1 VALLIV
7 MESVLNTRRKINLCS
22 DELSK
27 GPFSHR
33 LISGWDHS
41 IHSNYWVKLCWEIRI
56 DPKNR
61 PSLFERRA
69 VGWQPDNIFP
79 MDKGVNSQ
87 AYRINSATWLRLSMV
102 DSRSQHLHRS
112 RLPGAV
118 YNCDAREEHSSCI
131 HKQSG
136 SGRLLHSIGF
146 VGCLYNSG
154 GQITNAFAGKSQR
167 RKSV

>member
-1 VALLIV
+1 
-7 MESVLNTRRKINLCS
+7 
-22 DELSK
+22 
-27 GPFSHR
+27 
-33 LISGWDHS
+33 
-41 IHSNYWVKLCWEIRI
+41 
-56 DPKNR
+56 
-61 PSLFERRA
+61 
-69 VGWQPDNIFP
+69 
-79 MDKGVNSQ
+79 MDKGVPAASTLNKKGNWLGNFTAKRKDGSTFI
-87 AYRINSATWLRLSMV
+87 AYGPASSIL
-102 DSRSQHLHRS
+102 DSNKKLIGYSSSVYDITKEKEAEEKVKESEEKYRTIAETI
-112 RLPGAV
+112 PGAV